1 MAIIKSKKTLSG
13 IRLSHIK
20 NTADSYTVKLPV
32 PAEVTLPLRQ
42 HIGAEAQPIV
52 KPGDT
57 VFVGQK
63 IGDSDKPNSVPVH
76 ASVSGTVKSVI
87 DILSSDG
94 RTGKAVVITA
104 DGNQSVAPGLAP
116 PKVSNR
122 EEFLAAV
129 RESGLVGLGGAGFP
143 THLKLAYR
151 DIDRVDTLIV
161 NAAECE
167 PYITADHRECLEH
180 TQEILAGIG
189 LVMQYLNLSRCIIGI
204 EKNKPDAIELLSKA
218 VDKLPGVAVMPLKNI
233 YPQGAEKVLIYSATG
248 KVVEEGQLPA
258 DCGVLV
264 MNVTTVASLA
274 VYFKTGMPLV
284 SRRLTIDGDAVERP
298 QNVEVPL
305 GTPIRSVLEF
315 CGLREEAGEVLM
327 GGPMM
332 GVAVA
337 DLSQPVIKNN
347 NAILAFREPQPSYTK
362 TSSCI
367 RCGKCIRVCPVNL
380 MPAALERAYDNR
392 NSEML
397 KKLRVNLCINC
408 GCCSYVCPAK
418 RDLAAKNQLGKQFLR
433 ELK

>member
-13 IRLSHIK
+13 VRLSHIK

-42 HIGAEAQPIV
+42 NIGAEAQPIV
-52 KPGDT
+52 KPGDP

-63 IGDSDKPNSVPVH
+63 IGDSDQPNGVPVH
-76 ASVSGTVKSVI
+76 ASVSGTVKEII
-87 DILSSDG
+87 DVLSADG

-104 DGNQSVAPGLAP
+104 DGNQSAAPGLAP

-122 EEFLAAV
+122 EEFIAAV

-167 PYITADHRECLEH
+167 PYITADHRECLER
-180 TQEILAGIG
+180 TEELLNGIE
-189 LVMQYLNLSRCIIGI
+189 LVMKYLNLSRCVIGI
-204 EKNKPDAIELLSKA
+204 EKNKPDAIELLSKRT
-218 VDKLPGVAVMPLKNI
+218 DRMPGTAVMPLKSS
-233 YPQGAEKVLIYSATG
+233 YPQGAEKVLIYSVTG

-264 MNVTTVASLA
+264 MNVTTIAYLA
-274 VYFKTGMPLV
+274 AYFKTGMPLV
-284 SRRLTIDGDAVERP
+284 ARRMTIDGDAVARP

-315 CGLREEAGEVLM
+315 CGLREEVGEVLM

-332 GVAVA
+332 GVSVA
-337 DLSQPVIKNN
+337 DLDQPVIKNN
-347 NAILAFREPQPSYTK
+347 NAILAFREPQLSYSK
-362 TSSCI
+362 TTSCI

-380 MPAALERAYDNR
+380 MPAGLERAYDNR
-392 NSEML
+392 NSEAL
-397 KKLRVNLCINC
+397 KKLRVNLCIGC

-418 RDLAAKNQLGKQFLR
+418 RDLAAKNQLGKQLLR